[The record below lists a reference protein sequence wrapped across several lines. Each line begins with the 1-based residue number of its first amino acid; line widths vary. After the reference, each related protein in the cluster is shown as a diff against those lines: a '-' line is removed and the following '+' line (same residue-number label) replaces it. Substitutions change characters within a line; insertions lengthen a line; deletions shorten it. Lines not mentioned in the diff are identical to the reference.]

1 MTYILYLLF
10 DAFQIILPAVGEDLL
25 NNLTPK
31 GDILF
36 SRPDLVTAVGI
47 IGAQLSLPSWMAEF
61 RSHRLTLERV
71 DVAQPI
77 PTKAAS
83 PHQTLPALLPVEE
96 EEAHIEEE
104 TVPIT
109 MSEEIGDR
117 REFIEHLRRTEFGQ
131 GIELGEQASEL
142 IKVSYAFILFHAWL

>member
-1 MTYILYLLF
+1 MTNTSPLLF
-10 DAFQIILPAVGEDLL
+10 DAFQIIIPAVGEDLL
-25 NNLTPK
+25 NSLTPK
-31 GDILF
+31 GDILL

-71 DVAQPI
+71 DVAQPT

-83 PHQTLPALLPVEE
+83 PHQTLPEFLPVEE
-96 EEAHIEEE
+96 DEAHIEEE
-104 TVPIT
+104 TVPVI

-142 IKVSYAFILFHAWL
+142 IKVGYVLFLFHAWL